1 MIMKKAVIAIPFIA
15 IVALIIFMSSSCK
28 KEESIEAIITV
39 KYLSDTTDV
48 VPNAHVR
55 IEKYDV
61 NVEGVCNEKGVFT
74 HTFRDEA
81 ILDVRAWEV
90 DGNGDETMYGE
101 TSIRLEKGEV
111 TRKSVYI
118 N

>member
-1 MIMKKAVIAIPFIA
+1 MKKIIIAIPFIA
-15 IVALIIFMSSSCK
+15 VVVIFAVSTYSCK
-28 KEESIEAIITV
+28 KDEPIEAVITV
-39 KYLSDTTDV
+39 KYLSDTTEV

-61 NVEGVCNEKGVFT
+61 NVEGICNDKGVFE

-90 DGNGDETMYGE
+90 DAMGDETMYGE
-101 TSIRLEKGEV
+101 TTIRLQKGEV